1 MNDKVKIVLKTS
13 CQWKNR
19 PHWPKRKDIKLPEG
33 ETQTPVPLKP
43 GDAVKVKFGGRW
55 YSAEVVESWELKS
68 KKGMYF
74 HLSRIKCYVVIY

>member
-1 MNDKVKIVLKTS
+1 MSMNDKVKIVWKTS

-43 GDAVKVKFGGRW
+43 GDAVKVKEARN
-55 YSAEVVESWELKS
+55 S
-68 KKGMYF
+68 F
-74 HLSRIKCYVVIY
+74 HFLQTSFTNSFPNTVWFIVSV